1 MNLTRLEKFKAI
13 YEAGS
18 VSAAARHLFIAQ
30 PALSNQLRAL
40 EAELGVA
47 LFERR
52 ASSLC
57 PTAAG
62 HALYRRSVQIFSLAH
77 ASEQEMLQ
85 YHSGIKGVIR
95 LGVVSS
101 CGYALLTSDIR
112 TFHTRFPSVRFEIF
126 DRDTYALRPMLQ
138 SGLIDMAIVR
148 TPFDCEGL
156 CVHLLGEE
164 PMTAIS
170 LEPFSSDFL
179 SLPSLSNR
187 PFILY
192 RRFER
197 LFHEACAKAGFMPE
211 IACINDDARTTLT
224 WARAGLGTGLVPRN
238 VTHLFPDPSLHIC
251 TVNCQTLCT
260 HTALIHSA
268 ETELS
273 SAAAC
278 FIDTITRTSQER
290 LSST

>member
-1 MNLTRLEKFKAI
+1 MNLTRLEYFKTI

-18 VSAAARHLFIAQ
+18 ISAAARHLFIAQ
-30 PALSNQLRAL
+30 PALSNQLRTL
-40 EAELGVA
+40 EAELGVS

-62 HALYRRSVQIFSLAH
+62 HALYRRAVQIFSVVH

-85 YHSGIKGVIR
+85 YHSGIKGIIR

-101 CGYALLTSDIR
+101 GGYALLTSNIR
-112 TFHTRFPSVRFEIF
+112 AFHTRFPSVRFEIF

-156 CVHLLGEE
+156 CVHLLEGE
-164 PMTAIS
+164 PMAAVS
-170 LEPFSSDFL
+170 SEAFSSDFL
-179 SLPSLSNR
+179 PLASLRNH

-197 LFHEACAKAGFMPE
+197 LFHEACAASGFTPE

-224 WARAGLGTGLVPRN
+224 WARAGLGTGLVPLN
-238 VTHLFPDPSLHIC
+238 VTRLFPDSSLHVC
-251 TVNCQTLCT
+251 TINCELLYT

-268 ETELS
+268 ETALS
-273 SAAAC
+273 SAAEC
-278 FIDTITRTSQER
+278 FIDTVVHTSKQP
-290 LSST
+290 SST